1 MPSATTAADVGEIV
15 ELGDCDEGCRDTCA
29 LCQVEFLK
37 RFSRLLKIG
46 VDVMQSMST
55 SSRPVKCQ
63 YHTKPHTQMQ
73 PSLI

>member
-46 VDVMQSMST
+46 VDVSEIE
-55 SSRPVKCQ
+55 RNP
-63 YHTKPHTQMQ
+63 
-73 PSLI
+73 